1 MEHLDDDA
9 EFSVQWMA
17 RLKGSQCPKSWR
29 NPPNRQSKEENEVLN
44 ISKPSIFTW
53 FHGVPHFY
61 PGFHVLRIDFQTL
74 WEWPGNHC
82 LERAAREDGHFCGG
96 SLLASTVCWLF
107 GTSNLPTEKLGGPG
121 GSP

>member
-9 EFSVQWMA
+9 ELSVQWMA

-61 PGFHVLRIDFQTL
+61 PGVPCASHRFSDPL
-74 WEWPGNHC
+74 GM
-82 LERAAREDGHFCGG
+82 ARQP
-96 SLLASTVCWLF
+96 
-107 GTSNLPTEKLGGPG
+107 LP
-121 GSP
+121 